1 MNKLPIYNAE
11 IKDERDG
18 IIAIS
23 FVEEPAVE
31 SNFMLF
37 GKQIPLFFANE
48 EKKNILG
55 VIMRADFPIY
65 RRDEDGNEFYV
76 TYSSDT
82 IAKMAQKYF
91 VSGAVNT
98 TSINH
103 NGEVLDG
110 VSLVQWYI
118 KDTNKGIAPNG
129 FDDVKDG
136 SLFAEFHIEN
146 EELWTACKDGT
157 FKGFSLEGYF
167 TTEKT
172 NLKSDKMENK
182 IMQKVR
188 ELLVK
193 LAKVTTDKGELSY
206 EGDLEVGTEVVDAN
220 GVAVSDGDYKLED
233 GKIIVIKD
241 GKVETIKEAVN
252 LEGEEKAESLT
263 LGQKRDLLTAK
274 LSEILGA
281 DVYAWVC
288 DLNDTTVFYGKGG
301 AYYSAPYTIDE
312 TAKTIEINV
321 AEEKQASQSWVSFQ
335 EQVPAEEPTVSK
347 ADFDALKA
355 DFDALKAVVD
365 ELIAKVDELKKPVEE
380 PIESKFSRMSAG
392 KIETLQQKLKGLK

>member
-76 TYSSDT
+76 TYSADT

-103 NGEVLDG
+103 NGETLDG
-110 VSLVQWYI
+110 VNLVQWYI
-118 KDTNKGIAPNG
+118 KDTDKGIAPNG

-146 EELWTACKDGT
+146 ENLWTACKDGT

-220 GVAVSDGDYKLED
+220 GVAVADGDYTLED

-241 GKVETIKEAVN
+241 GKVETIKESVE
-252 LEGEEKAESLT
+252 LEEEE
-263 LGQKRDLLTAK
+263 
-274 LSEILGA
+274 
-281 DVYAWVC
+281 
-288 DLNDTTVFYGKGG
+288 
-301 AYYSAPYTIDE
+301 AP
-312 TAKTIEINV
+312 
-321 AEEKQASQSWVSFQ
+321 AEE
-335 EQVPAEEPTVSK
+335 PAEEPTVSK

-355 DFDALKAVVD
+355 DFDALKADFDALKAVVD
-365 ELIAKVDELKKPVEE
+365 ELKAKVDELKKPVEE

>member
-48 EKKNILG
+48 EKRNILG

-65 RRDEDGNEFYV
+65 RRDIDGNEFYI
-76 TYSSDT
+76 TYSADT

-91 VSGAVNT
+91 VSGAVNM
-98 TSINH
+98 TSTDH
-103 NGEVLDG
+103 SGEALDG

-118 KDTNKGIAPNG
+118 KDTDKGIVPNG
-129 FDDVKDG
+129 FDDVNDG

-146 EELWTACKDGT
+146 EELWTACKKGT

-206 EGDLEVGTEVVDAN
+206 EGELAVGTEVVDAN
-220 GVAVSDGDYKLED
+220 GVAVSDGDYTLED

-241 GKVETIKEAVN
+241 GKVETIKESAE
-252 LEGEEKAESLT
+252 LEEEEA
-263 LGQKRDLLTAK
+263 
-274 LSEILGA
+274 
-281 DVYAWVC
+281 
-288 DLNDTTVFYGKGG
+288 
-301 AYYSAPYTIDE
+301 
-312 TAKTIEINV
+312 
-321 AEEKQASQSWVSFQ
+321 
-335 EQVPAEEPTVSK
+335 PAEEPTVPK

-365 ELIAKVDELKKPVEE
+365 ELKSKVDELKKPVEE

>member
-76 TYSSDT
+76 TYSADT

-110 VSLVQWYI
+110 VNLVQWYI

-146 EELWTACKDGT
+146 ENLWTACKDGT

-220 GVAVSDGDYKLED
+220 GVAVSDGDYTLED

-241 GKVETIKEAVN
+241 GKVEAIKEAVD
-252 LEGEEKAESLT
+252 LEEEVKAE
-263 LGQKRDLLTAK
+263 
-274 LSEILGA
+274 
-281 DVYAWVC
+281 
-288 DLNDTTVFYGKGG
+288 
-301 AYYSAPYTIDE
+301 
-312 TAKTIEINV
+312 
-321 AEEKQASQSWVSFQ
+321 
-335 EQVPAEEPTVSK
+335 PAEEVKAEPAEESVS
-347 ADFDALKA
+347 KA

-365 ELIAKVDELKKPVEE
+365 ELKAKVDELKKPVEE

>member
-48 EKKNILG
+48 ERKNILG

-76 TYSSDT
+76 TYSADT

-103 NGEVLDG
+103 NGETLDG

-118 KDTNKGIAPNG
+118 KDTDKGIVPNG

-146 EELWTACKDGT
+146 ENLWTACKDGT

-193 LAKVTTDKGELSY
+193 LAKVTTDKGEISY
-206 EGDLEVGTEVVDAN
+206 EGDLDVGTEVVDAN

-241 GKVETIKEAVN
+241 GKVETIKEAVE
-252 LEGEEKAESLT
+252 LEEE
-263 LGQKRDLLTAK
+263 
-274 LSEILGA
+274 
-281 DVYAWVC
+281 
-288 DLNDTTVFYGKGG
+288 
-301 AYYSAPYTIDE
+301 
-312 TAKTIEINV
+312 
-321 AEEKQASQSWVSFQ
+321 EE
-335 EQVPAEEPTVSK
+335 EVPAEEPTVSK

-380 PIESKFSRMSAG
+380 PIESKFSKMSAG

>member
-65 RRDEDGNEFYV
+65 RRDKDGNEFYI
-76 TYSSDT
+76 TYSADT

-91 VSGAVNT
+91 VSGAVNM
-98 TSINH
+98 TSTDH
-103 NGEVLDG
+103 SGEALDG

-118 KDTNKGIAPNG
+118 KDTDKGIAPNG

-146 EELWTACKDGT
+146 ENLWTACKDGT

-172 NLKSDKMENK
+172 NLKSNKMENK

-220 GVAVSDGDYKLED
+220 GVAVSDG
-233 GKIIVIKD
+233 KIIVIKD
-241 GKVETIKEAVN
+241 GKVETIKESVE
-252 LEGEEKAESLT
+252 LEEEE
-263 LGQKRDLLTAK
+263 
-274 LSEILGA
+274 
-281 DVYAWVC
+281 
-288 DLNDTTVFYGKGG
+288 
-301 AYYSAPYTIDE
+301 
-312 TAKTIEINV
+312 
-321 AEEKQASQSWVSFQ
+321 
-335 EQVPAEEPTVSK
+335 VPAEEPTVPK

>member
-1 MNKLPIYNAE
+1 MNKLPTYNAE

-76 TYSSDT
+76 TYSADT

-103 NGEVLDG
+103 NGETLDG

-118 KDTNKGIAPNG
+118 KDKDKGIAPNG

-193 LAKVTTDKGELSY
+193 LAKVTTDKGEISY

-220 GVAVSDGDYKLED
+220 GVAVSDGDYTLED

-241 GKVETIKEAVN
+241 GKVETIKESVE
-252 LEGEEKAESLT
+252 LEEEEA
-263 LGQKRDLLTAK
+263 
-274 LSEILGA
+274 
-281 DVYAWVC
+281 
-288 DLNDTTVFYGKGG
+288 
-301 AYYSAPYTIDE
+301 
-312 TAKTIEINV
+312 
-321 AEEKQASQSWVSFQ
+321 
-335 EQVPAEEPTVSK
+335 PAEEPTVPK

-365 ELIAKVDELKKPVEE
+365 ELNAKVDELKKPVEE

>member
-65 RRDEDGNEFYV
+65 RRDEDGNEFYI
-76 TYSSDT
+76 TYSADT

-103 NGEVLDG
+103 NGETLDG

-118 KDTNKGIAPNG
+118 KDTDKGIAPNG

-146 EELWTACKDGT
+146 ENLWTACKDGT

-206 EGDLEVGTEVVDAN
+206 EGELAVGTEVVDAN
-220 GVAVSDGDYKLED
+220 GKQAED
-233 GKIIVIKD
+233 GSYITEDGSTIIVKD
-241 GKVETIKEAVN
+241 GKVEAIKEKEVDV
-252 LEGEEKAESLT
+252 KAEDAE
-263 LGQKRDLLTAK
+263 Q
-274 LSEILGA
+274 
-281 DVYAWVC
+281 
-288 DLNDTTVFYGKGG
+288 GK
-301 AYYSAPYTIDE
+301 A
-312 TAKTIEINV
+312 
-321 AEEKQASQSWVSFQ
+321 
-335 EQVPAEEPTVSK
+335 PAEEPTVPK

-365 ELIAKVDELKKPVEE
+365 ELKSKVDELKKPVEE

>member
-65 RRDEDGNEFYV
+65 RRDEDGNEFYI
-76 TYSSDT
+76 TYSADT

-91 VSGAVNT
+91 VSGAVNM
-98 TSINH
+98 TSTDH
-103 NGEVLDG
+103 SGEALDG

-146 EELWTACKDGT
+146 ENLWTACKDGT

-172 NLKSDKMENK
+172 NLKSNKMENK

-220 GVAVSDGDYKLED
+220 GVAVSDGDYTLED

-241 GKVETIKEAVN
+241 GKVETIEESEE
-252 LEGEEKAESLT
+252 LEEEK
-263 LGQKRDLLTAK
+263 
-274 LSEILGA
+274 
-281 DVYAWVC
+281 
-288 DLNDTTVFYGKGG
+288 
-301 AYYSAPYTIDE
+301 
-312 TAKTIEINV
+312 
-321 AEEKQASQSWVSFQ
+321 
-335 EQVPAEEPTVSK
+335 VPAEEPTVSK

-365 ELIAKVDELKKPVEE
+365 ELKAKVDELKKPVEE
-380 PIESKFSRMSAG
+380 PIESKFSKMSAG

>member
-48 EKKNILG
+48 EKRNILG

-65 RRDEDGNEFYV
+65 RRDKDGNEFYI
-76 TYSSDT
+76 TYSADT

-91 VSGAVNT
+91 VSGAVNM
-98 TSINH
+98 TSTDH
-103 NGEVLDG
+103 SGEALDG

-118 KDTNKGIAPNG
+118 KDTDKGIVPNG
-129 FDDVKDG
+129 FDDVNDG

-146 EELWTACKDGT
+146 ENLWTACKDGT

-206 EGDLEVGTEVVDAN
+206 EGDLEVGTEVVDSD
-220 GVAVSDGDYKLED
+220 GVAVADGDYTLED

-241 GKVETIKEAVN
+241 GKVEAIKEAVD
-252 LEGEEKAESLT
+252 LEEEEKAESLT
-263 LGQKRDLLTAK
+263 LGQKRDLLSAK
-274 LSEILGA
+274 LLEILGA

-288 DLNDTTVFYGKGG
+288 DLNDATVFYSKGNG
-301 AYYSAPYTIDE
+301 YYSAPYTIDE
-312 TAKTIEINV
+312 TTKAIEINV
-321 AEEKQASQSWVSFQ
+321 AEEKQASQKWVSFQ
-335 EQVPAEEPTVSK
+335 EQAPAEESVSK

-365 ELIAKVDELKKPVEE
+365 ELKSKVDELKKPVEE

>member
-76 TYSSDT
+76 TYSADT

-110 VSLVQWYI
+110 VNLVQWYI

-146 EELWTACKDGT
+146 ENLWTACKDGT

-220 GVAVSDGDYKLED
+220 GAAVSDGEYTLED

-241 GKVETIKEAVN
+241 GKVEAIKEAVD
-252 LEGEEKAESLT
+252 LEEEVKAEHLT
-263 LGQKRDLLTAK
+263 LGQKRDLLTSK

-288 DLNDTTVFYGKGG
+288 DLNDTTVFYSKDG

-312 TAKTIEINV
+312 TSKTIEINV
-321 AEEKQASQSWVSFQ
+321 AEEKQASQTWVSFQ
-335 EQVPAEEPTVSK
+335 EQEPAEESVSK
-347 ADFDALKA
+347 ADFDALK
-355 DFDALKAVVD
+355 VIVE

>member
-1 MNKLPIYNAE
+1 MNKLPIYTAE

-82 IAKMAQKYF
+82 ISKMAQKYF

-146 EELWTACKDGT
+146 ENLWTACKKGT

-193 LAKVTTDKGELSY
+193 LAKVTTDKGEISY

-220 GVAVSDGDYKLED
+220 GVAVSDGDYTLED

-241 GKVETIKEAVN
+241 GKVESIKEAVE
-252 LEGEEKAESLT
+252 LEEE
-263 LGQKRDLLTAK
+263 
-274 LSEILGA
+274 
-281 DVYAWVC
+281 
-288 DLNDTTVFYGKGG
+288 
-301 AYYSAPYTIDE
+301 
-312 TAKTIEINV
+312 
-321 AEEKQASQSWVSFQ
+321 EE
-335 EQVPAEEPTVSK
+335 EVPAEEPTVSK

>member
-48 EKKNILG
+48 EKRNILG

-76 TYSSDT
+76 TYSADT

-103 NGEVLDG
+103 NGETLDG

-118 KDTNKGIAPNG
+118 KDTDKGITPKG
-129 FDDVKDG
+129 FDDVKNG

-146 EELWTACKDGT
+146 ENLWTACKDGT

-172 NLKSDKMENK
+172 NLKSNKMENK

-220 GVAVSDGDYKLED
+220 GVAVSDGDYTLED

-252 LEGEEKAESLT
+252 LEGEEKE
-263 LGQKRDLLTAK
+263 
-274 LSEILGA
+274 
-281 DVYAWVC
+281 
-288 DLNDTTVFYGKGG
+288 
-301 AYYSAPYTIDE
+301 
-312 TAKTIEINV
+312 
-321 AEEKQASQSWVSFQ
+321 
-335 EQVPAEEPTVSK
+335 VPAEEPTFSK

-365 ELIAKVDELKKPVEE
+365 ELKAKVDELKKPVEE
-380 PIESKFSRMSAG
+380 PIESKFSKMSAG

>member
-37 GKQIPLFFANE
+37 GKQIHLFFANE

-65 RRDEDGNEFYV
+65 RRDEEGNEFYV
-76 TYSSDT
+76 TYSSDA

-129 FDDVKDG
+129 FDDVNDG

-146 EELWTACKDGT
+146 EELWTACKKGT

-220 GVAVSDGDYKLED
+220 GVAVSDGEYTLED

-241 GKVETIKEAVN
+241 GKVEAIKEAVE
-252 LEGEEKAESLT
+252 LEEEE
-263 LGQKRDLLTAK
+263 
-274 LSEILGA
+274 
-281 DVYAWVC
+281 
-288 DLNDTTVFYGKGG
+288 
-301 AYYSAPYTIDE
+301 
-312 TAKTIEINV
+312 
-321 AEEKQASQSWVSFQ
+321 
-335 EQVPAEEPTVSK
+335 VPAEEPTVSK

>member
-48 EKKNILG
+48 EKRNILG

-76 TYSSDT
+76 TYSADT

-103 NGEVLDG
+103 NGETLDG

-118 KDTNKGIAPNG
+118 KDTDKGITPKG

-146 EELWTACKDGT
+146 ENLWTACKDGT

-172 NLKSDKMENK
+172 NLKSNKMENK

-220 GVAVSDGDYKLED
+220 GVAVSDGDYTLED
-233 GKIIVIKD
+233 RKIIVIKD
-241 GKVETIKEAVN
+241 GKVETIKEAES
-252 LEGEEKAESLT
+252 LEGEE
-263 LGQKRDLLTAK
+263 
-274 LSEILGA
+274 
-281 DVYAWVC
+281 
-288 DLNDTTVFYGKGG
+288 
-301 AYYSAPYTIDE
+301 DE
-312 TAKTIEINV
+312 
-321 AEEKQASQSWVSFQ
+321 
-335 EQVPAEEPTVSK
+335 VPAEEPTVSK

-365 ELIAKVDELKKPVEE
+365 ELKAKVDELKKPVEE
-380 PIESKFSRMSAG
+380 PIESKFSKMSAG

>member
-48 EKKNILG
+48 EKRNILG

-65 RRDEDGNEFYV
+65 RRDKDGNEFYI
-76 TYSSDT
+76 TYSADT

-91 VSGAVNT
+91 VSGAVNM
-98 TSINH
+98 TSTDH
-103 NGEVLDG
+103 SGEALDG

-118 KDTNKGIAPNG
+118 KDTDKGIAPNG

-146 EELWTACKDGT
+146 ENLWTACKDGT

-220 GVAVSDGDYKLED
+220 GVAVSDGDYTLED

-241 GKVETIKEAVN
+241 GKVETIEESEE
-252 LEGEEKAESLT
+252 LEEEE
-263 LGQKRDLLTAK
+263 
-274 LSEILGA
+274 
-281 DVYAWVC
+281 
-288 DLNDTTVFYGKGG
+288 
-301 AYYSAPYTIDE
+301 
-312 TAKTIEINV
+312 
-321 AEEKQASQSWVSFQ
+321 
-335 EQVPAEEPTVSK
+335 VPAEEPTVPK

-365 ELIAKVDELKKPVEE
+365 ELKSKVDELKKPVEE
-380 PIESKFSRMSAG
+380 PIESKFSRMSTG

>member
-48 EKKNILG
+48 EKRNILG

-65 RRDEDGNEFYV
+65 RRDKDGNEFYI
-76 TYSSDT
+76 TYSADT

-91 VSGAVNT
+91 VSGAVNM
-98 TSINH
+98 TSTDH
-103 NGEVLDG
+103 NGEALDG

-118 KDTNKGIAPNG
+118 KDTDKGIAPNG

-146 EELWTACKDGT
+146 ENLWTACKDGT

-172 NLKSDKMENK
+172 NLKSNKMENK

-220 GVAVSDGDYKLED
+220 GVAVSDGDYTLED

-241 GKVETIKEAVN
+241 GKVETIEESEE
-252 LEGEEKAESLT
+252 LEEEE
-263 LGQKRDLLTAK
+263 
-274 LSEILGA
+274 
-281 DVYAWVC
+281 
-288 DLNDTTVFYGKGG
+288 
-301 AYYSAPYTIDE
+301 
-312 TAKTIEINV
+312 
-321 AEEKQASQSWVSFQ
+321 
-335 EQVPAEEPTVSK
+335 VPAEEPTVSK

-365 ELIAKVDELKKPVEE
+365 ELKAKVDELKKPVEE
-380 PIESKFSRMSAG
+380 PIESKFSKMSAG

>member
-76 TYSSDT
+76 TYSADT

-103 NGEVLDG
+103 NGETLDG

-118 KDTNKGIAPNG
+118 KDTDKGIAPNG

-146 EELWTACKDGT
+146 ENLWTACKDGT

-206 EGDLEVGTEVVDAN
+206 EGELEVGTEVVDAN
-220 GVAVSDGDYKLED
+220 GVAVPDGDYTLEG

-241 GKVETIKEAVN
+241 GKVETIEESEE
-252 LEGEEKAESLT
+252 LEEEE
-263 LGQKRDLLTAK
+263 
-274 LSEILGA
+274 
-281 DVYAWVC
+281 
-288 DLNDTTVFYGKGG
+288 
-301 AYYSAPYTIDE
+301 
-312 TAKTIEINV
+312 
-321 AEEKQASQSWVSFQ
+321 
-335 EQVPAEEPTVSK
+335 VPAEEQTVPK

-365 ELIAKVDELKKPVEE
+365 ELKSKVDELKKPVEE

>member
-76 TYSSDT
+76 TYSADT

-110 VSLVQWYI
+110 VNLVQWYI

-146 EELWTACKDGT
+146 ENLWTACKDGT

-220 GVAVSDGDYKLED
+220 GVAVSDGEYTLED

-241 GKVETIKEAVN
+241 GKVEAIKEAVD
-252 LEGEEKAESLT
+252 LEEEVKAEHLT
-263 LGQKRDLLTAK
+263 LGQKRDLLTSK

-288 DLNDTTVFYGKGG
+288 DLNDTTVFYSKDG

-312 TAKTIEINV
+312 TSKTIEINV
-321 AEEKQASQSWVSFQ
+321 AEEKQASQTWVSFQ
-335 EQVPAEEPTVSK
+335 EQEPAEESVSK
-347 ADFDALKA
+347 ADFDALK
-355 DFDALKAVVD
+355 VIVE

>member
-48 EKKNILG
+48 EKRNILG

-65 RRDEDGNEFYV
+65 RRDKDGNEFYI
-76 TYSSDT
+76 TYSADT

-91 VSGAVNT
+91 VSGAVNM

-103 NGEVLDG
+103 NGETLDG
-110 VSLVQWYI
+110 VTLVQWYI

-146 EELWTACKDGT
+146 ENLWTACKDGT

-220 GVAVSDGDYKLED
+220 GVAVSDGDYTLED

-241 GKVETIKEAVN
+241 GKVETIEESEE
-252 LEGEEKAESLT
+252 LEEEE
-263 LGQKRDLLTAK
+263 
-274 LSEILGA
+274 
-281 DVYAWVC
+281 
-288 DLNDTTVFYGKGG
+288 
-301 AYYSAPYTIDE
+301 
-312 TAKTIEINV
+312 
-321 AEEKQASQSWVSFQ
+321 
-335 EQVPAEEPTVSK
+335 VPAEEPTVSK

-380 PIESKFSRMSAG
+380 PIESKFSKMSAG

>member
-76 TYSSDT
+76 TYSADT

-110 VSLVQWYI
+110 VNLVQWYI
-118 KDTNKGIAPNG
+118 KDTSKGIAPNG

-146 EELWTACKDGT
+146 ENLWTACKDGT

-220 GVAVSDGDYKLED
+220 GVAVSDGDYTLED

-241 GKVETIKEAVN
+241 GKVEAIKEAVD
-252 LEGEEKAESLT
+252 LEEEVKAE
-263 LGQKRDLLTAK
+263 
-274 LSEILGA
+274 
-281 DVYAWVC
+281 
-288 DLNDTTVFYGKGG
+288 
-301 AYYSAPYTIDE
+301 P
-312 TAKTIEINV
+312 
-321 AEEKQASQSWVSFQ
+321 AEPAE
-335 EQVPAEEPTVSK
+335 PAEESVSK
-347 ADFDALKA
+347 ADFDALK
-355 DFDALKAVVD
+355 VIVE

>member
-48 EKKNILG
+48 EKRNILG

-65 RRDEDGNEFYV
+65 RRDKDGNEFYI
-76 TYSSDT
+76 TYSADT

-91 VSGAVNT
+91 VSGAVNM
-98 TSINH
+98 TSTDH
-103 NGEVLDG
+103 SGEALDG

-118 KDTNKGIAPNG
+118 KDTDKGIVPNG
-129 FDDVKDG
+129 FDDVNDG

-146 EELWTACKDGT
+146 EELWTACKKGT

-220 GVAVSDGDYKLED
+220 GVAVSDGDYTLED

-241 GKVETIKEAVN
+241 GKVETIKEAAE
-252 LEGEEKAESLT
+252 LEEEEA
-263 LGQKRDLLTAK
+263 
-274 LSEILGA
+274 
-281 DVYAWVC
+281 
-288 DLNDTTVFYGKGG
+288 
-301 AYYSAPYTIDE
+301 
-312 TAKTIEINV
+312 
-321 AEEKQASQSWVSFQ
+321 
-335 EQVPAEEPTVSK
+335 PAEEPTVPK

-365 ELIAKVDELKKPVEE
+365 ELKSKVDELKKPVEE

>member
-76 TYSSDT
+76 TYSADT

-110 VSLVQWYI
+110 VNLVQWYI

-146 EELWTACKDGT
+146 ENLWTACKDGT

-220 GVAVSDGDYKLED
+220 GVAVSDGEYTLED

-241 GKVETIKEAVN
+241 GKVEAIKEAVD
-252 LEGEEKAESLT
+252 LEEEVKAE
-263 LGQKRDLLTAK
+263 
-274 LSEILGA
+274 
-281 DVYAWVC
+281 
-288 DLNDTTVFYGKGG
+288 
-301 AYYSAPYTIDE
+301 P
-312 TAKTIEINV
+312 
-321 AEEKQASQSWVSFQ
+321 AEPAE
-335 EQVPAEEPTVSK
+335 PAEESVS
-347 ADFDALKA
+347 KA

-365 ELIAKVDELKKPVEE
+365 ELKAKVDELKKPVEE

>member
-65 RRDEDGNEFYV
+65 RRDKDGNEFYI
-76 TYSSDT
+76 TYSAET

-91 VSGAVNT
+91 VSGVVNV
-98 TSINH
+98 TSIDH
-103 NGEVLDG
+103 NGETLDG

-118 KDTNKGIAPNG
+118 KDTDKGIVPNG
-129 FDDVKDG
+129 FDDVNDG

-146 EELWTACKDGT
+146 EELWTACKDGI

-172 NLKSDKMENK
+172 NLKSNKMENK

-220 GVAVSDGDYKLED
+220 GVAVSDGDYTLED

-241 GKVETIKEAVN
+241 GKVETIKESVE
-252 LEGEEKAESLT
+252 LEEEEA
-263 LGQKRDLLTAK
+263 
-274 LSEILGA
+274 
-281 DVYAWVC
+281 
-288 DLNDTTVFYGKGG
+288 
-301 AYYSAPYTIDE
+301 
-312 TAKTIEINV
+312 
-321 AEEKQASQSWVSFQ
+321 
-335 EQVPAEEPTVSK
+335 PAEEPTVPK

-365 ELIAKVDELKKPVEE
+365 ELKSKVDELKKPVEE

>member
-48 EKKNILG
+48 ERKNILG

-76 TYSSDT
+76 TYSADT

-103 NGEVLDG
+103 NGETLDG

-118 KDTNKGIAPNG
+118 KDTDKGIVPNG
-129 FDDVKDG
+129 FDDVNDG

-146 EELWTACKDGT
+146 ENLWTACKDGT

-188 ELLVK
+188 ELLVT
-193 LAKVTTDKGELSY
+193 LAKVTTDKGEISY

-220 GVAVSDGDYKLED
+220 GVAVSDGDYTLED
-233 GKIIVIKD
+233 GKIIAIKD
-241 GKVETIKEAVN
+241 GKVEAIKEAVE
-252 LEGEEKAESLT
+252 LEEE
-263 LGQKRDLLTAK
+263 
-274 LSEILGA
+274 
-281 DVYAWVC
+281 
-288 DLNDTTVFYGKGG
+288 
-301 AYYSAPYTIDE
+301 
-312 TAKTIEINV
+312 
-321 AEEKQASQSWVSFQ
+321 EE
-335 EQVPAEEPTVSK
+335 EVPAEEPTVSK

-380 PIESKFSRMSAG
+380 PIESKFSKMSAG

>member
-76 TYSSDT
+76 TYSADT

-110 VSLVQWYI
+110 VNLVQWYI

-146 EELWTACKDGT
+146 ENLWTECKDGT

-220 GVAVSDGDYKLED
+220 GVAVSDGDYTLED

-241 GKVETIKEAVN
+241 GKVEAIKEAVD
-252 LEGEEKAESLT
+252 LEEEVKAE
-263 LGQKRDLLTAK
+263 
-274 LSEILGA
+274 
-281 DVYAWVC
+281 
-288 DLNDTTVFYGKGG
+288 
-301 AYYSAPYTIDE
+301 
-312 TAKTIEINV
+312 
-321 AEEKQASQSWVSFQ
+321 
-335 EQVPAEEPTVSK
+335 PAEEVKAEPAEESVS
-347 ADFDALKA
+347 KA

-365 ELIAKVDELKKPVEE
+365 ELKAKVDELKKPVEE

>member
-76 TYSSDT
+76 TYSADT

-129 FDDVKDG
+129 FDDVNDG

-146 EELWTACKDGT
+146 EELWTACKKGT

-193 LAKVTTDKGELSY
+193 LAKVTTDKGEISY

-220 GVAVSDGDYKLED
+220 GVAVSDGEYTLED

-241 GKVETIKEAVN
+241 GKVEAIKEAVE
-252 LEGEEKAESLT
+252 LEEEE
-263 LGQKRDLLTAK
+263 
-274 LSEILGA
+274 
-281 DVYAWVC
+281 
-288 DLNDTTVFYGKGG
+288 
-301 AYYSAPYTIDE
+301 
-312 TAKTIEINV
+312 
-321 AEEKQASQSWVSFQ
+321 
-335 EQVPAEEPTVSK
+335 VPAEEPTVSK

>member
-48 EKKNILG
+48 EKRNILG

-65 RRDEDGNEFYV
+65 RRDIDGNEFYI
-76 TYSSDT
+76 TYSADT

-91 VSGAVNT
+91 VSGAVNM
-98 TSINH
+98 TSTDH
-103 NGEVLDG
+103 SGEALDG

-118 KDTNKGIAPNG
+118 KDTDKGIVPNG
-129 FDDVKDG
+129 FDDVNDG

-146 EELWTACKDGT
+146 EELWTACKKGT

-220 GVAVSDGDYKLED
+220 GVAVSDGDYTLED

-241 GKVETIKEAVN
+241 GKVETIKESAE
-252 LEGEEKAESLT
+252 LEEEEA
-263 LGQKRDLLTAK
+263 
-274 LSEILGA
+274 
-281 DVYAWVC
+281 
-288 DLNDTTVFYGKGG
+288 
-301 AYYSAPYTIDE
+301 
-312 TAKTIEINV
+312 
-321 AEEKQASQSWVSFQ
+321 
-335 EQVPAEEPTVSK
+335 PAEEPTVPK

-365 ELIAKVDELKKPVEE
+365 ELKSKVDELKKPVEE

>member
-76 TYSSDT
+76 TYSADT

-146 EELWTACKDGT
+146 ENLWTACKDGT

-206 EGDLEVGTEVVDAN
+206 EGELEVGTEVVDAN
-220 GVAVSDGDYKLED
+220 GVAVSDGNYTLED

-241 GKVETIKEAVN
+241 GKVEAIKEAVD
-252 LEGEEKAESLT
+252 LEEEEKAGPLT
-263 LGQKRDLLTAK
+263 LGQKRDLLAAK

-288 DLNDTTVFYGKGG
+288 DLNDTTVFYSKDG

-321 AEEKQASQSWVSFQ
+321 AEEKQASQKWVSFQ
-335 EQVPAEEPTVSK
+335 EQEPAEESVSK

-365 ELIAKVDELKKPVEE
+365 ELKAKVDELKKPVEE

>member
-76 TYSSDT
+76 TYSADT

-103 NGEVLDG
+103 NGEALDG

-118 KDTNKGIAPNG
+118 KDTDKGIAPNG
-129 FDDVKDG
+129 FDDVNDG

-146 EELWTACKDGT
+146 ENLWTACKDGT

-220 GVAVSDGDYKLED
+220 GVAVSDGEYTLED

-241 GKVETIKEAVN
+241 GKVEAIKEAVD
-252 LEGEEKAESLT
+252 LEEEVKAEPLT

-274 LSEILGA
+274 LSAILGA

-288 DLNDTTVFYGKGG
+288 DLNDTTVFYSKDG

-312 TAKTIEINV
+312 TSKTIEINV
-321 AEEKQASQSWVSFQ
+321 AEEKQASQTWVSFQ
-335 EQVPAEEPTVSK
+335 EQEPAEEPTVSK

-365 ELIAKVDELKKPVEE
+365 ELNAKVDELKKPVEE

>member
-37 GKQIPLFFANE
+37 GKQIRLFFANE
-48 EKKNILG
+48 EKRNILG

-65 RRDEDGNEFYV
+65 RRDKDGNEFYI
-76 TYSSDT
+76 TYSADT

-103 NGEVLDG
+103 NGETLDG

-118 KDTNKGIAPNG
+118 KDTDKGIVPNG
-129 FDDVKDG
+129 FDDVNDG

-206 EGDLEVGTEVVDAN
+206 EGELEVGTEVVDAN
-220 GVAVSDGDYKLED
+220 GVAVSDGDYTLED

-241 GKVETIKEAVN
+241 GKVEAIKE
-252 LEGEEKAESLT
+252 EE
-263 LGQKRDLLTAK
+263 
-274 LSEILGA
+274 
-281 DVYAWVC
+281 V
-288 DLNDTTVFYGKGG
+288 
-301 AYYSAPYTIDE
+301 P
-312 TAKTIEINV
+312 
-321 AEEKQASQSWVSFQ
+321 AEEEVLA
-335 EQVPAEEPTVSK
+335 EEEVPAEEPTVSK

>member
-48 EKKNILG
+48 EKRNILG

-65 RRDEDGNEFYV
+65 RRDKDGNEFYI
-76 TYSSDT
+76 TYSADT

-91 VSGAVNT
+91 VSGAVNM
-98 TSINH
+98 TSTDH
-103 NGEVLDG
+103 SGEALDG

-146 EELWTACKDGT
+146 ENLWTACKDGT

-172 NLKSDKMENK
+172 NLKSNKMENK

-193 LAKVTTDKGELSY
+193 LAKVTTDKGELAY
-206 EGDLEVGTEVVDAN
+206 EGDLEVGTEVVDSD
-220 GVAVSDGDYKLED
+220 GVAVADGDYTLED
-233 GKIIVIKD
+233 GKTIVIKD
-241 GKVETIKEAVN
+241 GKVETIKEAVE
-252 LEGEEKAESLT
+252 LEEEE
-263 LGQKRDLLTAK
+263 
-274 LSEILGA
+274 
-281 DVYAWVC
+281 
-288 DLNDTTVFYGKGG
+288 
-301 AYYSAPYTIDE
+301 
-312 TAKTIEINV
+312 
-321 AEEKQASQSWVSFQ
+321 
-335 EQVPAEEPTVSK
+335 VPAEEPTVSK

>member
-76 TYSSDT
+76 TYSADT

-110 VSLVQWYI
+110 VNLVQWYI

-146 EELWTACKDGT
+146 ENLWTACKDGT

-220 GVAVSDGDYKLED
+220 GVAVSDGEYTLED

-241 GKVETIKEAVN
+241 GKVETIKEAVD
-252 LEGEEKAESLT
+252 LEEEVKAE
-263 LGQKRDLLTAK
+263 
-274 LSEILGA
+274 
-281 DVYAWVC
+281 
-288 DLNDTTVFYGKGG
+288 
-301 AYYSAPYTIDE
+301 P
-312 TAKTIEINV
+312 
-321 AEEKQASQSWVSFQ
+321 AEPAE
-335 EQVPAEEPTVSK
+335 PAEESVSK
-347 ADFDALKA
+347 ADFDALK
-355 DFDALKAVVD
+355 VIV
-365 ELIAKVDELKKPVEE
+365 EGLIAKVDELKKPVEE

>member
-48 EKKNILG
+48 EKRNILG

-76 TYSSDT
+76 TYSADT

-103 NGEVLDG
+103 NGETLDG

-118 KDTNKGIAPNG
+118 KDTDKGITPKG
-129 FDDVKDG
+129 FDDVKNG

-146 EELWTACKDGT
+146 ENLWTACKDGT

-172 NLKSDKMENK
+172 NLKSNKMENK

-220 GVAVSDGDYKLED
+220 GVAVSDGDYTLED

-252 LEGEEKAESLT
+252 LEGEEKE
-263 LGQKRDLLTAK
+263 
-274 LSEILGA
+274 
-281 DVYAWVC
+281 
-288 DLNDTTVFYGKGG
+288 
-301 AYYSAPYTIDE
+301 
-312 TAKTIEINV
+312 
-321 AEEKQASQSWVSFQ
+321 
-335 EQVPAEEPTVSK
+335 VPSEEPTVSK

-365 ELIAKVDELKKPVEE
+365 ELKSKVDELKKPVEE
-380 PIESKFSRMSAG
+380 PIESKFSKMSAG

>member
-76 TYSSDT
+76 TYSADT

-103 NGEVLDG
+103 NGETLDG

-118 KDTNKGIAPNG
+118 KDTDKGIVPNG

-146 EELWTACKDGT
+146 ENLWTACKDGT

-220 GVAVSDGDYKLED
+220 GVAVADGDYTLED

-241 GKVETIKEAVN
+241 GKVETIKESVE
-252 LEGEEKAESLT
+252 LKEEE
-263 LGQKRDLLTAK
+263 
-274 LSEILGA
+274 
-281 DVYAWVC
+281 
-288 DLNDTTVFYGKGG
+288 
-301 AYYSAPYTIDE
+301 AP
-312 TAKTIEINV
+312 
-321 AEEKQASQSWVSFQ
+321 AEE
-335 EQVPAEEPTVSK
+335 EVPAEEPTVPK

-365 ELIAKVDELKKPVEE
+365 ELKSKVDELKKPVEE

>member
-48 EKKNILG
+48 EKRNILG

-65 RRDEDGNEFYV
+65 RRDEDGNEFYI
-76 TYSSDT
+76 TYSADT

-91 VSGAVNT
+91 VSGAVNM
-98 TSINH
+98 TSTDH
-103 NGEVLDG
+103 SGEALDG

-118 KDTNKGIAPNG
+118 KDTDKGIAPNG

-146 EELWTACKDGT
+146 ENLWTACKDGT

-172 NLKSDKMENK
+172 NLKSNKMENK

-220 GVAVSDGDYKLED
+220 GVAVSDGDYTLED

-241 GKVETIKEAVN
+241 GKVETIKESAE
-252 LEGEEKAESLT
+252 LEEEEL
-263 LGQKRDLLTAK
+263 
-274 LSEILGA
+274 
-281 DVYAWVC
+281 
-288 DLNDTTVFYGKGG
+288 
-301 AYYSAPYTIDE
+301 
-312 TAKTIEINV
+312 
-321 AEEKQASQSWVSFQ
+321 
-335 EQVPAEEPTVSK
+335 PAEEPTVSK

-365 ELIAKVDELKKPVEE
+365 ELKSKVDELKKPVEE

>member
-48 EKKNILG
+48 EKRNILG

-65 RRDEDGNEFYV
+65 RRDIDGNEFYI
-76 TYSSDT
+76 TYSADT

-91 VSGAVNT
+91 DSGAVNM
-98 TSINH
+98 TSTDH
-103 NGEVLDG
+103 SGEALDG

-118 KDTNKGIAPNG
+118 KDTDKGIVPNG
-129 FDDVKDG
+129 FDDVNDG

-146 EELWTACKDGT
+146 EELWTACKKGT
-157 FKGFSLEGYF
+157 FEGFSLEGYF

-206 EGDLEVGTEVVDAN
+206 EGDLEVGTEVVDAD
-220 GVAVSDGDYKLED
+220 GVAVSDGDYTLED

-241 GKVETIKEAVN
+241 GKVETIKESVE
-252 LEGEEKAESLT
+252 LEEEEA
-263 LGQKRDLLTAK
+263 
-274 LSEILGA
+274 
-281 DVYAWVC
+281 
-288 DLNDTTVFYGKGG
+288 
-301 AYYSAPYTIDE
+301 
-312 TAKTIEINV
+312 
-321 AEEKQASQSWVSFQ
+321 
-335 EQVPAEEPTVSK
+335 PAEEPTVPK

-365 ELIAKVDELKKPVEE
+365 ELKSKVDELKKPVEE

>member
-76 TYSSDT
+76 TYSADT

-110 VSLVQWYI
+110 VNLVQWYI

-146 EELWTACKDGT
+146 ENLWTACKDGT

-220 GVAVSDGDYKLED
+220 GAAVSDGEYTLED
-233 GKIIVIKD
+233 GKIIVIKA
-241 GKVETIKEAVN
+241 GKVEAIKEAVD
-252 LEGEEKAESLT
+252 LEEEVKAEHLT

-288 DLNDTTVFYGKGG
+288 DLNDTTVFYSKDG

-312 TAKTIEINV
+312 TSKTIEINV
-321 AEEKQASQSWVSFQ
+321 AEEKQASQTWVSFQ
-335 EQVPAEEPTVSK
+335 EQEPAEESVSK
-347 ADFDALKA
+347 ADFDALK
-355 DFDALKAVVD
+355 VIVE